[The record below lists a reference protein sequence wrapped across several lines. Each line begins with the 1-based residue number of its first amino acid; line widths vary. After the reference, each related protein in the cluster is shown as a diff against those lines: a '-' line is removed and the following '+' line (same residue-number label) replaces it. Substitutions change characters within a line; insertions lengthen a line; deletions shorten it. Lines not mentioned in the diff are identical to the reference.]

1 MLIDYL
7 EKLSGKGDK
16 NDFLEASNISQTVVP
31 KSEISQEELDKILK
45 KDKLTVL
52 VSKRENSETGVFG
65 GSKKGGKKTN

>member
-16 NDFLEASNISQTVVP
+16 NDIFEAGNTSQAVVA

-52 VSKRENSETGVFG
+52 VSKRENSESGVFS